1 MDKLTKRWPLGLD
14 RRTWPDVLAWIL
26 LVLFV
31 LVFVDAWASQT
42 LQAWPDVWR
51 APFAFIT
58 DFGLSD
64 WILIPSLI
72 VVVVSALLKPFMK
85 KGWWRRAMHEVL
97 LLSAFVFV
105 GVGLPGLA
113 TNLLKRAFGR
123 GRPEEYVDVGAFS
136 FQHWINDW
144 TFQSF
149 PSGHSTTAIAFAF
162 VVGFIAPR
170 FFRLFLFIALMTGFS
185 RIVIGMHYPTDVV
198 AGLVVGTIGAYA
210 VRNVF
215 AARRWL
221 FASLPDGRVR
231 FRGTPNLRRAW
242 RSLRHRARL

>member
-72 VVVVSALLKPFMK
+72 AVVVSALLRPFMK

-149 PSGHSTTAIAFAF
+149 PSGTR
-162 VVGFIAPR
+162 PR
-170 FFRLFLFIALMTGFS
+170 RLPSPSWSASS
-185 RIVIGMHYPTDVV
+185 RPGSSGSSCSSP
-198 AGLVVGTIGAYA
+198 
-210 VRNVF
+210 
-215 AARRWL
+215 
-221 FASLPDGRVR
+221 
-231 FRGTPNLRRAW
+231 
-242 RSLRHRARL
+242 